1 MSERRRTYKCGHT
14 AELCCSL
21 LLLCTSWQILT
32 RRYRMPVGEAAPFAK
47 RDNIVAA
54 IEIKAC
60 RTLTKVL
67 EAVSP
72 HQQRLI
78 ERTAGAFL
86 SQHPKWSNLGSRS
99 EVMAVTPDHL
109 PQDVTDA
116 WRPEA
121 E

>member
-21 LLLCTSWQILT
+21 LLLCTSRQILT
-32 RRYRMPVGEAAPFAK
+32 RRYRMPVGEAALFAK
-47 RDNIVAA
+47 RDNSVAEIV
-54 IEIKAC
+54 IKAR

-67 EAVSP
+67 ETVSP

-78 ERTAGAFL
+78 ARTAGAFL
-86 SQHPKWSNLGSRS
+86 SQHPKWSNLGSRF
-99 EVMAVTPDHL
+99 EVIAVTLDRL
-109 PQDVTDA
+109 PKDVTDA
-116 WRPEA
+116 WRPKA